1 MIQPFGRNI
10 GNDDSRRSSEL
21 VFPFEEKPGDR
32 HAGPAAAN
40 TENLPVLASPEIFRQ
55 DRAQSASGR
64 DRIFGLPDQFSI
76 SFRNRADFMHGC
88 RKPVE
93 FIELIP
99 SSLEQVYFV
108 SRH

>member
-1 MIQPFGRNI
+1 METMHPGSPPGWF
-10 GNDDSRRSSEL
+10 SPL
-21 VFPFEEKPGDR
+21 EKNQAHPPP
-32 HAGPAAAN
+32 APAAAN
-40 TENLPVLASPEIFRQ
+40 TENLPALASPEIFRQ
-55 DRAQSASGR
+55 DRAQSASSR
-64 DRIFGLPDQFSI
+64 DGIFGLPDQFSI